1 MSDTTSTTTTSIT
14 ATRQALRQRIAHGP
28 TVWFAGAQDALSAL
42 LVDQSEFDG
51 VFSTGFGIS
60 ASLLGQPDMELY
72 TLSENLQVVDHMA
85 NVVHKPI
92 FADADTGYG
101 NVLNVARTVRGF
113 EKAGVAALSIED
125 QVSPKRCPAAA
136 AQSIVVPMA
145 DAVARIRAAVD
156 ARSDPNLL
164 IVARTDVNDP
174 AEALERAARFAE
186 AGADL
191 IQPISRTFSRYDD
204 LVRLRE
210 VCGRRLSLQLMEG
223 TWMAQL
229 ERTQIEAVAAFAT
242 YPIVTLLSIVHAMQ
256 ANLAALAAR
265 RGAPMGELP
274 CGRATMAA
282 FKDLIGWHTLE
293 HRQAHYELGDAKATR
308 H

>member
-1 MSDTTSTTTTSIT
+1 MTTQ
-14 ATRQALRQRIAHGP
+14 RQALRQRISRGP
-28 TVWFAGAQDALSAL
+28 TVFFAGAQDALSAL
-42 LVDQSEFDG
+42 LVDQSDFDG

-72 TLSENLQVVDHMA
+72 TLSENVQVVDHMA
-85 NVVHKPI
+85 DVVRKPI

-101 NVLNVARTVRGF
+101 NVLNVARTVRAF

-125 QVSPKRCPAAA
+125 QISPKRCPAATTT
-136 AQSIVVPMA
+136 SLVVPMA

-156 ARSDPNLL
+156 ARQDPDLL
-164 IVARTDVNDP
+164 IVARTDVADP
-174 AEALERAARFAE
+174 GEALERAARFAE

-191 IQPISRTFSRYDD
+191 IQPISRTFSSYDD

-210 VCGRRLSLQLMEG
+210 ACGRRLSLQLMEG

-229 ERTQIEAVAAFAT
+229 DRVQIESVAAFAT

-256 ANLAALAAR
+256 ANLAALAAQ
-265 RGAPMGELP
+265 RGAPMGDLP
-274 CGRATMAA
+274 CGRTTMAD
-282 FKDLIGWHTLE
+282 FKHLIGWHALE
-293 HRQAHYELGDAKATR
+293 QRQALYEARPAAKP
-308 H
+308 

>member
-1 MSDTTSTTTTSIT
+1 MTTS
-14 ATRQALRQRIAHGP
+14 RQDLRRRVASGP
-28 TVWFAGAQDALSAL
+28 TFWFAGAQDELSAM
-42 LVDQSEFDG
+42 LVDQSDFDG
-51 VFSTGFGIS
+51 IFSTGFGIS

-72 TLSENLQVVDHMA
+72 TLSENVQVVDHMA
-85 NVVHKPI
+85 NVVRKPI

-101 NVLNVARTVRGF
+101 NVLNVARTVRAF

-145 DAVARIRAAVD
+145 DAVARVRAAVD
-156 ARSDPNLL
+156 ARQDPDLL
-164 IVARTDVNDP
+164 IVARTDVADP
-174 AEALERAARFAE
+174 QEALERAARFAE

-191 IQPISRTFSRYDD
+191 IQPISRTFSCYDD

-223 TWMAQL
+223 TWMARL
-229 ERTQIEAVAAFAT
+229 DRAQIESVAAFAT

-256 ANLAALAAR
+256 TNLAALAAQ

-274 CGRATMAA
+274 CGRVTMPA
-282 FKDLIGWHTLE
+282 FKDMIGWHALE
-293 HRQAHYELGDAKATR
+293 QRQALYELAPAAAP
-308 H
+308 

>member
-1 MSDTTSTTTTSIT
+1 MSHHHHQQ
-14 ATRQALRQRIAHGP
+14 RRALRQRITSGP
-28 TVWFAGAQDALSAL
+28 TFWFAGAQDALSAL
-42 LVDQSEFDG
+42 LVDQSDFDG

-85 NVVHKPI
+85 NAVRKPI

-125 QVSPKRCPAAA
+125 QISPKRCPAAA
-136 AQSIVVPMA
+136 ATSLVVSMA

-156 ARSDPNLL
+156 ARTDPDLL
-164 IVARTDVNDP
+164 IVARTDVADP
-174 AEALERAARFAE
+174 GEAIERACRFAE

-191 IQPISRTFSRYDD
+191 IQPISRTFSSHDD

-210 VCGRRLSLQLMEG
+210 ACGKRLSLQLMEG
-223 TWMAQL
+223 TWMAKL
-229 ERTQIEAVAAFAT
+229 DRAQIEAVAAFAT
-242 YPIVTLLSIVHAMQ
+242 YPIVTLLTIVQAMQ
-256 ANLAALAAR
+256 SNLAALAAR
-265 RGAPMGELP
+265 RGQPMGELP
-274 CGRATMAA
+274 VGRTTMAD
-282 FKDLIGWHTLE
+282 FKQLIGWHALE
-293 HRQAHYELGDAKATR
+293 ERQTHYELGAAKA
-308 H
+308 

>member
-1 MSDTTSTTTTSIT
+1 MPPTN
-14 ATRQALRQRIAHGP
+14 RQALRQRIQSGP
-28 TVWFAGAQDALSAL
+28 TFWFAGAQDALSAL
-42 LVDQSEFDG
+42 LVDQSDFDG

-85 NVVHKPI
+85 AVVKKPI

-113 EKAGVAALSIED
+113 EKAGVCALSIED
-125 QVSPKRCPAAA
+125 QISPKRCPAAA
-136 AQSIVVPMA
+136 VTSLVVPLA

-156 ARSDPNLL
+156 ARQDPDLL
-164 IVARTDVNDP
+164 IVARTDVADP
-174 AEALERAARFAE
+174 NEAIDRAGRFAE

-191 IQPISRTFSRYDD
+191 IQPISRTFSSYDD

-210 VCGRRLSLQLMEG
+210 ACGRPLSLQLMEG

-229 ERTQIEAVAAFAT
+229 DRAQIESVAAFAS
-242 YPIVTLLSIVHAMQ
+242 YPIVTLFSITHAMQ

-265 RGAPMGELP
+265 RGQPMGDLP
-274 CGRATMAA
+274 VGRTSMAD
-282 FKDLIGWHTLE
+282 FKQLIGWHTLE
-293 HRQAHYELGDAKATR
+293 HLQNHYELGAAKP

>member
-1 MSDTTSTTTTSIT
+1 MST
-14 ATRQALRQRIAHGP
+14 ARQTLRRRIQSGP
-28 TVWFAGAQDALSAL
+28 TFWFAGAQDALSAL
-42 LVDQSEFDG
+42 LVDQSDFDG

-85 NVVHKPI
+85 NVVRKPI

-125 QVSPKRCPAAA
+125 QISPKRCPAAA
-136 AQSIVVPMA
+136 AQSLVVPIA

-156 ARSDPNLL
+156 ARQDPDLL
-164 IVARTDVNDP
+164 IVARTDVADP
-174 AEALERAARFAE
+174 QEALDRAALFAE

-191 IQPISRTFSRYDD
+191 IQPISRTFSCYDD

-223 TWMAQL
+223 TWMASL
-229 ERTQIEAVAAFAT
+229 DRAQIESVAAFAT
-242 YPIVTLLSIVHAMQ
+242 YPIVTLFSIVHAMQ
-256 ANLAALAAR
+256 ANLAALAAH
-265 RGAPMGELP
+265 RGEPMADLP
-274 CGRATMAA
+274 SGRTTMAA
-282 FKDLIGWHTLE
+282 FKDLIGWHALE
-293 HRQAHYELGDAKATR
+293 HRQAHYEVGSGAAK
-308 H
+308 